1 MDTVEDA
8 YRNYQENFFPQ
19 EIPFP
24 EIMLQ
29 SGCLRLAHIKKGM
42 QEKRGFFPSTSEGID
57 LQSS

>member
-19 EIPFP
+19 EIPFQ

-29 SGCLRLAHIKKGM
+29 SGCLRSAHIKKGM
-42 QEKRGFFPSTSEGID
+42 QEK
-57 LQSS
+57 